1 MRVVSDLRWEK
12 IIPLCKVAQCA
23 LSDYLYLVFDDT
35 CGQVVAADI
44 DHFDIRFGNGC
55 TGGNVACQPDNFG
68 FSVRQAIDQRCDAET
83 DRKCDDNAND
93 PDYRAVSDRMGCV
106 CFFLFHVFVLSAL
119 QEERHHHAKRNER
132 HESKAFT
139 AAAFLDFVIDQRKQ
153 YAGEESERKTD
164 QSS

>member
-1 MRVVSDLRWEK
+1 MLLIQGFKHSSGIVRVVSDLRWEK

-23 LSDYLYLVFDDT
+23 LSDYLCLVFDDT

-55 TGGNVACQPDNFG
+55 TGGNVACQSDNFG

-106 CFFLFHVFVLSAL
+106 CFFLFHVFVLS
-119 QEERHHHAKRNER
+119 EI
-132 HESKAFT
+132 
-139 AAAFLDFVIDQRKQ
+139 FLDGCFCSQMQIIR
-153 YAGEESERKTD
+153 AMC
-164 QSS
+164 

>member
-1 MRVVSDLRWEK
+1 MNTAKRA
-12 IIPLCKVAQCA
+12 CCCA
-23 LSDYLYLVFDDT
+23 
-35 CGQVVAADI
+35 
-44 DHFDIRFGNGC
+44 
-55 TGGNVACQPDNFG
+55 TGSF
-68 FSVRQAIDQRCDAET
+68 
-83 DRKCDDNAND
+83 
-93 PDYRAVSDRMGCV
+93 
-106 CFFLFHVFVLSAL
+106 L